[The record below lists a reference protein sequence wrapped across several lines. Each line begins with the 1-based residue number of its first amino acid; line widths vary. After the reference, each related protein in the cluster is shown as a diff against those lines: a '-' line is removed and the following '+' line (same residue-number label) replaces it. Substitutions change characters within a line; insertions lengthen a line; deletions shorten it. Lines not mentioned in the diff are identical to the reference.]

1 MNETSPETSIVIR
14 AFNEERFLPRLLA
27 AIAAQSY
34 QDFEVIVV
42 DSGSYDRTPQIAKE
56 AGCRLLEIDSRDFT
70 FGFSLNTGIRAAR
83 GRFIALASAHT
94 EPANNEWL
102 GRLIEPLRRPEV
114 CMVYGRQLGGLGSK
128 YSEVMDLGR
137 IFGAQPLEL
146 SPPNFFANNANSA
159 ARRDLWEL
167 SPFDEV
173 LPGLEDA
180 AWAKHWMEQGFKVV
194 YQPSAGV
201 YHYHLETWPQV
212 YRRHYREAVALRNIG
227 LKSRSQAASEPLAE
241 LRNLFRDLYWAF
253 KSGGLLEKS
262 KEIIYYRTCKALG
275 MSAGLLNGAPF
286 QEPKKRDAFYYER
299 QGRAVVIHGPNKAA
313 LEQADIPEIKPGD
326 VLIEV
331 AYVGVC
337 GTDLE
342 ILSGKLGYYQA
353 GLAKYPIVPGHE
365 LSGRIARVG
374 SNVQGFGRDD
384 PVVVECIQSCGS
396 CGECLKGN
404 WIGCAH
410 RQELGVLGLNGGY
423 ADYLSVPARFVHRL
437 PEGLDLK
444 KAALCEPTAVSLKG
458 LKRISWA
465 LNKGEKKARCG
476 VFGAGPI
483 GHLCAQVL
491 ALWGHEVTVFDN
503 DPRRLAFFQGGPIRA
518 AASLAELAEKEV
530 LIEATGDPQALHH
543 LLEQSKPG
551 STALLL
557 GLPYSRREFSFESV
571 VTYDKTIVGS
581 VGSSAAE
588 FREALGLLNRL
599 PLDPFLEHLLPLEEF
614 REAWEGCRQREH
626 LKTLLSLVR

>member
-1 MNETSPETSIVIR
+1 MTQPAPETSIVIR
-14 AFNEERFLPRLLA
+14 AFNEERFLPALLA
-27 AIAAQSY
+27 AIKAQSY

-94 EPANNEWL
+94 EPVNNEWL
-102 GRLIEPLRRPEV
+102 SRLIEPLRRPEV
-114 CMVYGRQLGGLGSK
+114 CMVYGRQLGCPGSK

-137 IFGAQPLEL
+137 IFGDEPLEL

-159 ARRDLWEL
+159 ARRDLWER

-180 AWAKHWMEQGFKVV
+180 AWAKHWMEQGYKVV
-194 YQPSAGV
+194 YQPLAGV

-212 YRRHYREAVALRNIG
+212 YRRHYREAVALRNLG
-227 LKSRSQAASEPLAE
+227 LKSRSRVTTEPMAE

-253 KSGGLLEKS
+253 KSNRLLEKS
-262 KEIIYYRTCKALG
+262 KEIIYYRTYKTLG
-275 MSAGLLNGAPF
+275 VSAGLLNGAPF

-299 QGRAVVIHGPNKAA
+299 QGRAVVIHGPHKAT
-313 LEQADIPEIKPGD
+313 LEQRDIPEIKPGD

-331 AYVGVC
+331 AYVSVC
-337 GTDLE
+337 GTDLDV
-342 ILSGKLGYYQA
+342 LSGKLGYYQT
-353 GLAKYPIVPGHE
+353 GLAKYPIIPGHE
-365 LSGRIARVG
+365 LSGRIARIG
-374 SNVQGFGRDD
+374 ANVQGLAKDD
-384 PVVVECIQSCGS
+384 QVVVECIQSCGN
-396 CGECLKGN
+396 CGECLKEN

-423 ADYLSVPARFVHRL
+423 ADYLRVPARFVHLL
-437 PEGLDLK
+437 PQGLDLK
-444 KAALCEPTAVSLKG
+444 KAVFCEPTAVSLKG

-465 LNKGEKKARCG
+465 LNKGEDKARCG

-491 ALWGHEVTVFDN
+491 ALWGHEVMVFDN
-503 DPRRLAFFQGGPIRA
+503 DPRRLAFFQGGQIRA
-518 AASLAELAEKEV
+518 ASSLTDLAELEV
-530 LIEATGDPQALHH
+530 LIEATGDPQALHD
-543 LLEQSKPG
+543 LLDRSRPG
-551 STALLL
+551 ATVLLL
-557 GLPYSRREFSFESV
+557 GLPYSRQEFSFENIV
-571 VTYDKTIVGS
+571 AYDKTIVGS
-581 VGSSAAE
+581 VGSSTVE
-588 FREALGLLNRL
+588 FREALGLLGRL

-614 REAWEGCRQREH
+614 REAWESCRRRDH
-626 LKTLLSLVR
+626 LKTLIEVSG